1 MTFKTIVGTIKL
13 TAERKTHII
22 KNHPIMEVYLTN
34 LKEVLENPDDIRY
47 SHYNL
52 NVLLFYRYFDTI
64 ENGKYIV
71 AVVDKIEGLVRTA
84 YLTHRIKAGEK
95 YKQSL

>member
-1 MTFKTIVGTIKL
+1 MAFCQFLQTIVGTIKL
-13 TAERKTHII
+13 TTERKTHII

-34 LKEVLENPDDIRY
+34 LKEVLEKPDDIRY

-64 ENGKYIV
+64 KREIFYI
-71 AVVDKIEGLVRTA
+71 LVREPS
-84 YLTHRIKAGEK
+84 LRMTHQRRWEMMW
-95 YKQSL
+95 